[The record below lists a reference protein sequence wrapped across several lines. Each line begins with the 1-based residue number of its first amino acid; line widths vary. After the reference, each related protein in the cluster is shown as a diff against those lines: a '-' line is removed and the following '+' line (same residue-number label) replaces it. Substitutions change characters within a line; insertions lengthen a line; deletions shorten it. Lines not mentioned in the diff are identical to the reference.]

1 MSLSVHGLPD
11 CVQSSR
17 DKVSQIDSQIIGS
30 VLYFVLNDTDFLRLH
45 HAMKDNSTSP
55 QFQMEALAALEV
67 DPTRPPLVEMRGIT
81 KRFPGVVANDNISL
95 IIRRGEI
102 QTLLGENGAGKS
114 TLLNILSGMIQ
125 PDEGQILI
133 DGQAVSLTSPQV
145 ALKQG
150 MGTVYQHFTL
160 VPNLSVIENIILGL
174 NADFTLNLRQSERQL
189 QELWGDFGLSV
200 SPQMEVQ
207 YLSIGQ
213 QQRVEIIKVLWRGS
227 RVLLLDE
234 PTSVLTPLE
243 VKELFEILG
252 SLKAKGVAVLF
263 ITHKLE
269 EALAISDRITVLR
282 QGRWVGE
289 LEPAELNQQNR
300 AAISQRIVE
309 MMFGEST
316 SLSLGS
322 PDATHFQSA
331 SHLIPGRTVC
341 ILNEVTALNDRG
353 TPAVRDVTLQLQAG
367 EIFGVAGVDSNGQK
381 ELAEVIAGQRRV
393 SRGQV
398 IVDGV
403 NITNRGTSAA
413 EKVGIGYVTDD
424 RLGEGCVPSLSVAEN
439 LVMKVVN
446 QPPFSSWTL
455 LNRTAIAAHAHR
467 LIQQFNI
474 KTPGPEVRVG
484 TLSGGNM
491 QKLLLARELAL
502 KPKVLI
508 CNKPTQGLDVLT
520 AQFVLRTLQEQ
531 AEQGLAV
538 ILISAEL
545 DELLALSDR
554 IGVMYNGRMLDI
566 IPRDKADRETIGRL
580 MLGVAP

>member
-1 MSLSVHGLPD
+1 
-11 CVQSSR
+11 
-17 DKVSQIDSQIIGS
+17 
-30 VLYFVLNDTDFLRLH
+30 
-45 HAMKDNSTSP
+45 MKDYSTSP
-55 QFQMEALAALEV
+55 QFQMEGLAALEV
-67 DPTRPPLVEMRGIT
+67 DPTRPPLVELRGIT
-81 KRFPGVVANDNISL
+81 KRFPSVVANANISL

-102 QTLLGENGAGKS
+102 HTLLGENGAGKS

-125 PDEGQILI
+125 PDAGQILI
-133 DGQAVSLTSPQV
+133 DGQVVSLTSPQV

-150 MGTVYQHFTL
+150 LGTVYQHFTL

-174 NADFTLNLRQSERQL
+174 NAGFTLNLRQSERQL
-189 QELWGDFGLSV
+189 QELWGDFGLAV

-282 QGRWVGE
+282 QGRCVGE
-289 LEPAELNQQNR
+289 LEPAELTQQDR

-309 MMFGEST
+309 MMFGGSN

-322 PDATHFQSA
+322 SGATHFGSA
-331 SHLIPGRTVC
+331 SHLTSGRTVC

-367 EIFGVAGVDSNGQK
+367 EIFGIAGVDSNGQK

-393 SRGQV
+393 SQGQV

-424 RLGEGCVPSLSVAEN
+424 RLGEGCVPALSVAEN

-446 QPPFSSWTL
+446 QPPFSRWTL
-455 LNRTAIAAHAHR
+455 LNRSAIAAHAHH

-508 CNKPTQGLDVLT
+508 CHKPTQGLDVLT
-520 AQFVLRTLQEQ
+520 AQFVLRMLQEQ
-531 AEQGLAV
+531 TEQGLAV

-545 DELLALSDR
+545 AELLALSDR
-554 IGVMYNGRMLDI
+554 IGVMYNGCMLDI

-580 MLGVAP
+580 MLGLAS

>member
-1 MSLSVHGLPD
+1 
-11 CVQSSR
+11 
-17 DKVSQIDSQIIGS
+17 
-30 VLYFVLNDTDFLRLH
+30 
-45 HAMKDNSTSP
+45 MKDYSTSP
-55 QFQMEALAALEV
+55 QFQMEALSALEV
-67 DPTRPPLVEMRGIT
+67 DPTGAPLVELRGIT

-102 QTLLGENGAGKS
+102 HTLLGENGAGKS

-125 PDEGQILI
+125 PDEGWILI
-133 DGQAVSLTSPQV
+133 YGQVVRLASPQV

-174 NADFTLNLRQSERQL
+174 KAGFTLNLRQAERRL
-189 QELWGDFGLSV
+189 QQMLADFGLSV
-200 SPQMEVQ
+200 SPHMEVQ

-234 PTSVLTPLE
+234 PTSVLTPPE

-252 SLKAKGVAVLF
+252 SLKTKGVAVVF

-289 LEPAELNQQNR
+289 LEPAELNPQNR

-309 MMFGEST
+309 MMFGGSA

-322 PDATHFQSA
+322 PGA

-353 TPAVRDVTLQLQAG
+353 APAVRDVTLQLQAG

-381 ELAEVIAGQRRV
+381 ELAEVIAGQRQV
-393 SRGQV
+393 SQGQV

-413 EKVGIGYVTDD
+413 EKVGVGYVTDD
-424 RLGEGCVPSLSVAEN
+424 RLGEGCVPNLSVAEN

-455 LNRTAIAAHAHR
+455 LNRTAIAAHAHY

-474 KTPGPEVRVG
+474 KTPGPGVRVG
-484 TLSGGNM
+484 TLSGGNI

-508 CNKPTQGLDVLT
+508 CNKPTQGLDVMT
-520 AQFVLRTLQEQ
+520 TQFVLRTLQEQ
-531 AEQGLAV
+531 TEQGLAV
-538 ILISAEL
+538 ILISTEL